1 MALKTTDAIYI
12 REELHDI
19 KTILMSWPPPAL
31 KTLGVST
38 ARESTYSSVVSARAA
53 LPKVITQLGGKR
65 EKAAAVRSFMPIP
78 SSMSEHL
85 PINSAVS
92 EKRNGNEE
100 RFMSDTNVPENS
112 EWQLVSGRRKKKDTI
127 RGVKKISGAV
137 KVVRKTMDVNV
148 GRLDSSV
155 TCDDMKRYIN
165 DEISVNMISCIF
177 LSSADAQVKSFKD
190 TVYAEDR
197 DILFDEN
204 LCPENVFVR

>member
-1 MALKTTDAIYI
+1 MNEAAVALKTTDAIYI

-19 KTILMSWPPPAL
+19 KTILMSRPPPAL
-31 KTLGVST
+31 KTLGVSA

-53 LPKVITQLGGKR
+53 LPKAMTQLGGKR
-65 EKAAAVRSFMPIP
+65 EEAAAVRSFMPIP
-78 SSMSEHL
+78 SAMSEHL

-100 RFMSDTNVPENS
+100 RFVSDTNVPENS
-112 EWQLVSGRRKKKDTI
+112 EWQLVSRRREKKDTI
-127 RGVKKISGAV
+127 RGVKISGAV
-137 KVVRKTMDVNV
+137 KGVRKTMDVNV

-165 DEISVNMISCIF
+165 DEISENMISCIF

-190 TVYAEDR
+190 TVYAED
-197 DILFDEN
+197 IGTYY
-204 LCPENVFVR
+204 